1 MNKRK
6 RKKHTRKCETSIN
19 TEEIL
24 SLDITI
30 AKFIVPRL
38 KLFRKRED
46 SCPLRFENEQEW
58 YDILDKMIKAF
69 EHLTKCSSCIST
81 DDPDWKDKE
90 KIRNNEIKEG
100 LNLFA
105 EYYRALWI

>member
-6 RKKHTRKCETSIN
+6 RKKYTKKYETNIDI
-19 TEEIL
+19 EEIL
-24 SLDITI
+24 KLDITI

-38 KLFRKRED
+38 KLFRERED
-46 SCPLRFENEQEW
+46 SCPLRFDNEQEW

-69 EHLTKCSSCIST
+69 EHLTKCNSCICT

-90 KIRNNEIKEG
+90 NIRNREIKEG